1 MRLVPTGQPDEPAP
15 VPWGWHRV
23 EGLDNGLTVHVL
35 VSPDRPPVIKR
46 VEISGD
52 AVHAEH
58 LREIPLGAIER
69 QLRVG
74 ADGVATYLYDEDG
87 EPYLIGGGRYY
98 GPLTRR
104 ADDEDATAFAKRV
117 AHAYRHYTRQSGK
130 PAVAM
135 AEASGLPVGTI
146 RRWIREARALGE
158 LEPGTRG
165 RAG

>member
-1 MRLVPTGQPDEPAP
+1 MRLIPVDKPDEPAP

-23 EGLDNGLTVHVL
+23 EGLDTGLTVHIL
-35 VSPDRPPVIKR
+35 ASPDKPPVVKR

-69 QLRVG
+69 QLRFGVG
-74 ADGVATYLYDEDG
+74 AEATYLYDEDG
-87 EPYLIGGGRYY
+87 EPYLVGGGSYA
-98 GPLTRR
+98 PLTRR
-104 ADDEDATAFAKRV
+104 AEGEDAAAFAKRV

-146 RRWIREARALGE
+146 RRWIREARELGE